1 MRRADEEREP
11 GQPAAMANGRRVRGA
26 LVGELKATG
35 VLEHVAVRLKA
46 ELGRNTSRATILR
59 HAAVLEGSPERAR
72 AVLLSALRKIRYAMT
87 SSSQGA

>member
-1 MRRADEEREP
+1 
-11 GQPAAMANGRRVRGA
+11 MAEVSLQSARVGA

-46 ELGRNTSRATILR
+46 ELGRNTSRATILC

-87 SSSQGA
+87 SSSPGA